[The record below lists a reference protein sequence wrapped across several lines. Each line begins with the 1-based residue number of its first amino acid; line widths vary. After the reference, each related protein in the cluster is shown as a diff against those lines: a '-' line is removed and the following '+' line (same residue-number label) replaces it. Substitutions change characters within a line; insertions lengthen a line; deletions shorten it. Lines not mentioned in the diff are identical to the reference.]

1 MQIRVANRQDE
12 KQIQSIFAE
21 LCSKRSEELDLNSK
35 HQDLR
40 NIEANYFGSE
50 GIFLVAEIDG
60 SIIGFAG
67 AKKVGDTV
75 ISIDRFYIN
84 DAHKRNGIDLQFMQV
99 ILPFA
104 QRMFYEKIK
113 WNVIEEPPKIG
124 VSSSSP
130 SPSPSQHSPA
140 SPAQSTSKAAGAG
153 GISCFNKALL
163 VRMRFK
169 KDQHNIY
176 WLNVEPSKEPSI
188 IATN

>member
-21 LCSKRSEELDLNSK
+21 LCSKKREELDLSSK

-40 NIEANYFGSE
+40 NIEANYFGRD
-50 GIFLVAEIDG
+50 GIFLVAEVDG
-60 SIIGFAG
+60 KIIGFAG
-67 AKKVGDTV
+67 AKKIGDTV

-84 DAHKRNGIDLQFMQV
+84 DDYKRNGIDQQFMQV

-113 WNVIEEPPKIG
+113 WNVMEEPPNIG
-124 VSSSSP
+124 VTTTTTTTSSLSAAQNSSNV
-130 SPSPSQHSPA
+130 
-140 SPAQSTSKAAGAG
+140 TSAAGV
-153 GISCFNKALL
+153 SCFNKALL

-169 KDQHNIY
+169 KDQDNFY
-176 WLNVEPSKEPSI
+176 WLEIEHSKEPSI